1 MTSTVTSTAAS
12 TSASSMASATC
23 VNNIAPGKNGYLPPE
38 SCDVILYYVPSFAAA
53 ILFCALFGLTT
64 IVHIIQAVVYKKVEL
79 MYPAIHLAQL
89 TIPLGI
95 CMGRDHGFCLG
106 VSDLFDTWFTIFFLL
121 APIWINAFIYMTLG
135 RMVNFFLP
143 DKRLCRI
150 SARRFGVI
158 FICLDILAFLV
169 QLAGAVLSSSTGDSM
184 KMVMLG
190 VHLYMGGIGLQD
202 MFILCFLALTIHL
215 HRQLLQLEINGTERD
230 IQKLKHCAYPWRWQF
245 YTIYLALGLITVRIV
260 FRLAQYA
267 QGTSASNQVLTHE
280 VYEYVFDAVPMFLAL
295 VLLNVFHPGRNLQ
308 GPDSKFIKIARA
320 EKKEKARAAK
330 MEKEQKS
337 RGSWLSDGS
346 TPYPL
351 SSHGNQEHMPEVPG
365 NSS

>member
-1 MTSTVTSTAAS
+1 MTSTITSTATS
-12 TSASSMASATC
+12 TSASSTASATC

-53 ILFCALFGLTT
+53 ILFCALYGLTT
-64 IVHIIQAVVYKKVEL
+64 IVHIIQAVVYKKGYAWVVIMGSAWEL
-79 MYPAIHLAQL
+79 GAFVFRTLQTRHQN
-89 TIPLGI
+89 
-95 CMGRDHGFCLG
+95 
-106 VSDLFDTWFTIFFLL
+106 SDLFDTWFTIFFLL

-143 DKRLCRI
+143 DKKLCRI

-202 MFILCFLALTIHL
+202 LFILCFLALTVHL
-215 HRQLLQLEINGTERD
+215 HRKLLQLEINGTERD

-308 GPDSKFIKIARA
+308 GPDSKFIKITRA

-330 MEKEQKS
+330 MGKEQKA

-351 SSHGNQEHMPEVPG
+351 SSHGN
-365 NSS
+365 